1 MINSVGFCKDFGVVM
16 DSVINERP
24 LLSNCFLF
32 CFCLFPLLFGKEFK
46 DNALHF
52 LFIFPLFANE
62 WPILTGLMLL

>member
-16 DSVINERP
+16 DSVINERA

-32 CFCLFPLLFGKEFK
+32 CFCLFPLLFGKEFE
-46 DNALHF
+46 DNALHV

-62 WPILTGLMLL
+62 WLILTGLMLL